1 MVNGQVNGGVG
12 LHQCGVGTLTFTNHV
27 FASCGDLEVSA
38 GTLEFTD
45 DATWLNGTNV
55 TVRGSGTLKLAA
67 GGRFNGSIAVLHL
80 GADADSWKIDI
91 PAGQTQAFAYAYDAD
106 GNLLP
111 SGDYGNASSG
121 ATRQRF
127 AAHFTG
133 NGVIRVRRHGTQL
146 LIR

>member
-1 MVNGQVNGGVG
+1 M
-12 LHQCGVGTLTFTNHV
+12 
-27 FASCGDLEVSA
+27 
-38 GTLEFTD
+38 
-45 DATWLNGTNV
+45 
-55 TVRGSGTLKLAA
+55 RGSGTLKLAA
-67 GGRFNGSIAVLHL
+67 GGRFNGLHAVLHL

-91 PAGQTQAFAYAYDAD
+91 PAGQTQAFAYAYDAE

-111 SGDYGNASSG
+111 SGDYGNAASG
-121 ATRQRF
+121 AARQRY